1 MGYIEQ
7 SSSGDEKIIAKF
19 GIHWI
24 SFVFPII
31 FSFMIIGLP
40 SLIRLIFTEYGVTT
54 KRIVLKKGFIA
65 RRTEEMKNAKVETVE
80 ISQGILGRILGYGD
94 IKVTGQGI
102 SNVVF
107 KTVSSPLKAKMKIEE
122 AIG

>member
-24 SFVFPII
+24 SFVFPLI
-31 FSFMIIGLP
+31 FTLVIIGLP

-65 RRTEEMKNAKVETVE
+65 RRTEEMKNTKVETVE